1 MTKQTA
7 FFICALAFFSCALP
21 SFSGTTA
28 SSKNTQASESEKQL
42 RQSIRSTTKT
52 ITSIG
57 GISVPK
63 TAYAQ
68 SMVQTYIKQYTSNS
82 GKKAL
87 VSILDEAEPYRLYVR
102 RELKKRGMPK
112 ALEYLPVV
120 ESNYRPLATSKSGAR
135 GIWQFMLNSI
145 GKNLRKTDWIDE
157 RLDPWLSTDAALT
170 KLQDNYKTFKNWPIA
185 IAAYNC
191 GAGAMKRILEKS
203 PVKTFWYIAENG
215 LLRDES
221 VQYIPRLIA
230 IAELSENGAE
240 YDIVLP
246 EISKTTRFAEFDF
259 LETTSTVFLSHLES
273 ELRMEEGLLA
283 RLNPALL
290 HGCTPPDE
298 KYSIRLPSGMAS
310 SARAALSEITRRNAG
325 DSGPLTPS
333 LNLTYTVQKKD
344 TLYAISRKFGVS
356 VDALCQANGI
366 SRDEILK
373 IGKTLYIPQKP
384 SENK

>member
-1 MTKQTA
+1 MMKGWLLSL
-7 FFICALAFFSCALP
+7 ALL
-21 SFSGTTA
+21 A
-28 SSKNTQASESEKQL
+28 SSLPAFS
-42 RQSIRSTTKT
+42 KT
-52 ITSIG
+52 ISSIG
-57 GISVPK
+57 GLTVPK

-68 SMVQTYIKQYTSNS
+68 SMVQTYISQYTSNS

-87 VSILDEAEPYRLYVR
+87 VAILDEAEPYRLYVR

-145 GKNLRKTDWIDE
+145 GKKLRKTEWVDE

-203 PVKTFWYIAENG
+203 PVKTFWYIAEQG

-240 YDIVLP
+240 YNIELP

-259 LETTSTVFLSHLES
+259 IDTHSMVFLSRLES

-298 KYSIRLPSGMAS
+298 KYTVRLPSGMKQ
-310 SARAALSEITRRNAG
+310 AAVHALTEITLKS
-325 DSGPLTPS
+325 DSSPAPLSQP

-344 TLYAISRKFGVS
+344 TLFAISRKFGVS
-356 VDALCQANGI
+356 VDAICQANGI
-366 SRDEILK
+366 TRDEILK
-373 IGKTLYIPQKP
+373 IGKRLYIPQKS
-384 SENK
+384 SENR